1 MSESDLIRLTATDA
15 VTLLKRGEI
24 TPLDLVEAAAARIE
38 AVDDQVN
45 ALPIRCY
52 DRARDHAKQL
62 ASGKGREQQ
71 DHPGW
76 LAGLPIAIKD
86 LMDVEGTLNTYGGSP
101 VYADNVSKTS
111 DVLVKRLEARGGI
124 VVAKSASPEFGA
136 LPVTWNRLHGTTRT
150 PWDTRLH
157 AGGSSGGGAAAV
169 ASGEVWLGHGSDIGG
184 SLRIP
189 ASFCG
194 VVGLRPSAGRVPR
207 GVTSRAFN
215 PLAVQGPM
223 ARTVADC
230 ALFLDAMAGWW
241 QGDPLSLPDPVV
253 PFAKLAAEPKVP
265 LRVGFSVDLGYA
277 KIDPEVAEICA
288 AAAKRFAEAG
298 ASVDEADFDLSETPD
313 IYSILYPMSV
323 LGDRQQYAEGN
334 RDRAFAGLVAS
345 VENAK
350 RFTVDDIVR
359 AERGRGRLVTKAAAA
374 FETFDVI
381 VTPTLGT
388 PPFGIEER
396 SPGNAE
402 ANSLEFDFPW
412 IAPCCATVLIG
423 APVIAIP
430 AGFTRDGR
438 PVGLQIVGKPRD
450 EAGIIQAAATLESI
464 LGLHRQLPID
474 PREARA

>member
-1 MSESDLIRLTATDA
+1 MPQSDLIRLTATEA
-15 VTLLKRGEI
+15 VTRLKQGEI
-24 TPLDLVEAAAARIE
+24 QPLDLIEAAAERIE
-38 AVDDQVN
+38 AVDSQVN

-52 DRARDHAKQL
+52 DRARDHARRL
-62 ASGKGREQQ
+62 AAGQGRDEA

-86 LMDVEGTLNTYGGSP
+86 LMDVEGTLNTYGSP
-101 VYADNVSKTS
+101 VYADNVSTQS
-111 DVLVKRLEARGGI
+111 DVLVQRLEARGGI
-124 VVAKSASPEFGA
+124 VIAKSATPEFGV

-169 ASGEVWLGHGSDIGG
+169 AAGEVWLGHGSDIGG

-230 ALFLDAMAGWW
+230 ALFLDAMAGWH
-241 QGDPLSLPDPVV
+241 QGDPLSLPDPAE
-253 PFAKLAAEPKVP
+253 PFAALAARPKAP
-265 LRVGFSVDLGYA
+265 KRVGFSIDLGYA
-277 KIDPEVAEICA
+277 QVDPEVAEICTA
-288 AAAKRFAEAG
+288 AAQRLSEAG
-298 ASVDEADFDLSETPD
+298 AVVDEAPLDLSETPD
-313 IYSILYPMSV
+313 IYSILYPLSV
-323 LGDRQQYAEGN
+323 LGDRQNYVDRH
-334 RDRAFAGLVAS
+334 RDRAFAGIVAS
-345 VENAK
+345 VDNAK
-350 RFTVDDIVR
+350 RFTADDIVR
-359 AERGRGRLVTKAAAA
+359 AERGRGRLFLKAAEM
-374 FETFDVI
+374 FERFDVLI
-381 VTPTLGT
+381 TPTLGT
-388 PPFGIEER
+388 APFAVEER

-402 ANSLEFDFPW
+402 ASSLEFDFPW

-450 EAGIIQAAATLESI
+450 EAGIIQAAAVLESI
-464 LGLHRQLPID
+464 LGLHRQLPVD
-474 PREARA
+474 PRAGR